1 MLHKKRVLWI
11 AVAASI
17 LTFWVAIKYIS
28 KPPVLPID
36 LPAAQILDAK
46 KLLEVFLSADT
57 VSQKNITNQILQVNG
72 IIQEIAFDDSGNAT
86 IILET
91 GDPLNTINA
100 SLFFCDPV
108 AREKYGKQCDEAAEI
123 QKKAAALKSGNTV
136 SIKGKCIGFLDMSG
150 VVLNQCTL
158 IP

>member
-1 MLHKKRVLWI
+1 MLFKKRILWI
-11 AVAASI
+11 AVAAAM

-28 KPPVLPID
+28 KPPILPID
-36 LPAAQILDAK
+36 LPVAQTWDAK
-46 KLLEVFLSADT
+46 KILEVFLSTDT
-57 VSQKNITNQILQVNG
+57 ATQKNITNQILQING

-100 SLFFCDPV
+100 SLFFCDSV
-108 AREKYGKQCDEAAEI
+108 AREKYGEQCDDAAEI
-123 QKKAAALKSGNTV
+123 QKKAALLKPGNPIK
-136 SIKGKCIGFLDMSG
+136 IKGKCIGFLDMSG
-150 VVLNQCTL
+150 LIFNQCTI